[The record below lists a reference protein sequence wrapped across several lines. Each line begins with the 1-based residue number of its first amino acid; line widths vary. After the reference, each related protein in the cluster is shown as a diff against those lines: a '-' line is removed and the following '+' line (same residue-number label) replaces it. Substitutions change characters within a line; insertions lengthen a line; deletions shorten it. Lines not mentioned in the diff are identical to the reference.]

1 MTPAHTAAASG
12 PTMDADFDLRRKG
25 KTGIPVLD
33 GTGQPLPSTL
43 DLMALCRDA
52 GIMLATGHSGPEAS
66 LALAKAAKNTHLE
79 KFIVTPKEYKK
90 DDRYVTMTIRIER
103 TLQEAYDDL
112 STKTNRSRNELMGMA
127 LRYAI
132 DNMELK
138 DSE

>member
-1 MTPAHTAAASG
+1 M
-12 PTMDADFDLRRKG
+12 
-25 KTGIPVLD
+25 
-33 GTGQPLPSTL
+33 
-43 DLMALCRDA
+43 
-52 GIMLATGHSGPEAS
+52 
-66 LALAKAAKNTHLE
+66 E
-79 KFIVTPKEYKK
+79 KFIVTSKEYKK

>member
-1 MTPAHTAAASG
+1 M
-12 PTMDADFDLRRKG
+12 
-25 KTGIPVLD
+25 
-33 GTGQPLPSTL
+33 
-43 DLMALCRDA
+43 
-52 GIMLATGHSGPEAS
+52 
-66 LALAKAAKNTHLE
+66 E

-112 STKTNRSRNELMGMA
+112 STKTNRSRIELMGMA
-127 LRYAI
+127 MRYAI

>member
-1 MTPAHTAAASG
+1 M
-12 PTMDADFDLRRKG
+12 
-25 KTGIPVLD
+25 
-33 GTGQPLPSTL
+33 
-43 DLMALCRDA
+43 
-52 GIMLATGHSGPEAS
+52 
-66 LALAKAAKNTHLE
+66 E

-138 DSE
+138 NPE

>member
-1 MTPAHTAAASG
+1 M
-12 PTMDADFDLRRKG
+12 
-25 KTGIPVLD
+25 
-33 GTGQPLPSTL
+33 
-43 DLMALCRDA
+43 
-52 GIMLATGHSGPEAS
+52 
-66 LALAKAAKNTHLE
+66 E

-112 STKTNRSRNELMGMA
+112 STKTNRSQNELMGMA

>member
-1 MTPAHTAAASG
+1 M
-12 PTMDADFDLRRKG
+12 
-25 KTGIPVLD
+25 
-33 GTGQPLPSTL
+33 
-43 DLMALCRDA
+43 
-52 GIMLATGHSGPEAS
+52 
-66 LALAKAAKNTHLE
+66 E

-90 DDRYVTMTIRIER
+90 DERYVTMTIRIER